1 MVVNRVRPDTER
13 VNVFNTDEAGA
24 EQHILRRGLLWSG
37 MGGLLIAISVG
48 VLLFR

>member
-1 MVVNRVRPDTER
+1 MSGRTQSGST
-13 VNVFNTDEAGA
+13 FSNTDEAGT